1 MPSSCIRLKIVAIV
15 MLDSLH
21 LAQKLG
27 YYSGM
32 EVIYSFV
39 VDADPRFVLQTRMF
53 LASLMAQGVPARAIH
68 AHVTPNTGKA
78 ARAVLQNAGVNTH
91 VLQPFLDGKYC
102 NKLVQL
108 DTLLGFE
115 ADCYV
120 LCDTDLAFAGPIT
133 GWLNAEELRAK
144 PVDMP
149 NPPLDR
155 LEALRRRFGLAVEPR
170 LVRTSA
176 DAALT
181 WSTNCNGGLYIVPSK
196 IAATLAERWKQ
207 FAERLRDC
215 EDILENWY
223 HHIDQIAFALATM
236 AMDCDVLELPLEAN
250 FPMHLGDRFDQMAFG
265 EPVVLHYHWLLDAE
279 GRVLTTGCK
288 LVDAA
293 IAKANASIDSAPR
306 R

>member
-1 MPSSCIRLKIVAIV
+1 MEAIF
-15 MLDSLH
+15 
-21 LAQKLG
+21 
-27 YYSGM
+27 
-32 EVIYSFV
+32 SFV
-39 VDADPRFVLQTRMF
+39 VDADPRFVAQTKLF
-53 LASLMAQGVPARAIH
+53 IASLMAQGVPAKAIH

-78 ARAVLQNAGVNTH
+78 ARDLLQRAGVKTH

-108 DTLLGFE
+108 DTLLEFE

-120 LCDTDLAFAGPIT
+120 LCDTDLAFAGPIN

-144 PVDMP
+144 PVDLP

-155 LEALRRRFGLAVEPR
+155 LEALRRRIGLEVEPR

-176 DAALT
+176 DPALT

-196 IAATLAERWKQ
+196 LGATLAEHWKQ
-207 FAERLRDC
+207 FAEQLQNC

-223 HHIDQIAFALATM
+223 HHIDQIAYAMAVM
-236 AMDCDVLELPLEAN
+236 AMGRDVLELPLEAN
-250 FPMHLGDRFDQMAFG
+250 FPMHLQSHFDQMAFG

-279 GRVLTTGCK
+279 GKILTTGST

-293 IAKANASIDSAPR
+293 VAKANASIISAPPCGSAGS
-306 R
+306 